1 MVHRVAKELDMTER
15 LTLSLFSRMGGRFSV
30 VFPDPM
36 SPCSLSFCKF
46 YNLGWNI
53 RNSIHYS
60 LLEDGWSAIR
70 LITQKDGGNFAC
82 LNSSLWLP
90 APVIRH
96 WACVWTI
103 RSIQT
108 QAEDGITDI
117 KSCYGGLPGGS
128 DGKESPCNAGYTGLI
143 LELERSPGEGNEN
156 SLQYSCLVNSMHR
169 GVRHDW
175 MINTSTKEGYMTN
188 GYTYWASLM
197 AQQVKN
203 LPAVQET
210 QEMWVWCLGWEGP
223 LEKGMATH
231 SSILA

>member
-1 MVHRVAKELDMTER
+1 
-15 LTLSLFSRMGGRFSV
+15 MGGRFSV

-36 SPCSLSFCKF
+36 SPCSLSFGKF

-103 RSIQT
+103 QSIQT

-117 KSCYGGLPGGS
+117 NSCYGALPGGS
-128 DGKESPCNAGYTGLI
+128 DGKESPCNAGDTGLI

-156 SLQYSCLVNSMHR
+156 SLQYSCLVNSMDR

-175 MINTSTKEGYMTN
+175 VINTCTKEGKLVFVFN
-188 GYTYWASLM
+188 KAESLKVIWE
-197 AQQVKN
+197 APGSQFLVFHLVVLTVHQ
-203 LPAVQET
+203 LGGS
-210 QEMWVWCLGWEGP
+210 WVPDALDSV
-223 LEKGMATH
+223 H
-231 SSILA
+231 ILLIVTVILSVC

>member
-128 DGKESPCNAGYTGLI
+128 DGKESPCNAGYTCLI

-175 MINTSTKEGYMTN
+175 MINTCTKEGKLVFVFN
-188 GYTYWASLM
+188 KPESL
-197 AQQVKN
+197 K
-203 LPAVQET
+203 LKSYGRLLDPGFLYFIWWFWLFT
-210 QEMWVWCLGWEGP
+210 SWVGP
-223 LEKGMATH
+223 GFLMP
-231 SSILA
+231 